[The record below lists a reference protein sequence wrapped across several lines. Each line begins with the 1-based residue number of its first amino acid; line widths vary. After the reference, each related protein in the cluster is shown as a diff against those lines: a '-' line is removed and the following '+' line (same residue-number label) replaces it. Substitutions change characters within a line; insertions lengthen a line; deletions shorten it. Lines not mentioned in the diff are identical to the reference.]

1 MKSQPNNEMKSKHSA
16 SSTASSQGVGR
27 ASSASMNPP
36 RGSSPCSNKSSAT
49 SESCGHSLTERKTTP
64 WTPLLIGSKFDSLP
78 RMSQQDIWQQKLL
91 LPKPHEE
98 RYPDGPAPSTW
109 KSWALYLIA
118 VGLCVAAFRTVVS

>member
-1 MKSQPNNEMKSKHSA
+1 MKSQPNSEMKSKPSVF
-16 SSTASSQGVGR
+16 STASSPGLGR
-27 ASSASMNPP
+27 ASVGPMNRRRTSPAHFGEP
-36 RGSSPCSNKSSAT
+36 LSSTGNCGGSP
-49 SESCGHSLTERKTTP
+49 TERKTTSS
-64 WTPLLIGSKFDSLP
+64 TPLHIGSKFSGLP
-78 RMSQQDIWQQKLL
+78 RLTEQDIWQQKLL